1 MSALKQRKIS
11 MTTDRLEQMWLSF
24 EKIHNSVGLTNQEFT
39 SMLVKL
45 FLMIN
50 KMQFSLDK
58 ISSRIFSLIN
68 YLESAEFELVSLIES
83 LEKFSCCNLRL
94 ERHIWSS
101 LVDLL
106 VQLSFEQFVNLIN
119 HTKNVKAKGQFF
131 TAKKIVS
138 MVSENI
144 FDLDDTN
151 ATTKTVIDASAGKG
165 DFLIPF
171 FGKANLIIYS
181 VELDPIYV
189 EFLIFQILLDN
200 SYPVDLKLRNIVN
213 IKHGDAIL
221 GYDDKLLY
229 ELTSKENGSKLLKKY
244 LLNRKTIV
252 ENTKDITLETV
263 IECFKLRKQ
272 ISQLSSDFKQFNWFI
287 DFPERFLDIELDR
300 LKKGGFDIV
309 IGNPPWIQSKK
320 FDKDK
325 YKEAVSNEIFAE
337 QVFGKYNLA
346 LLFLILSYKL
356 SLHKGC
362 LVAPL
367 GVITESYAK
376 KWRKKVIDNRNL
388 YRIILLQKSW
398 FKNVTNE
405 FCLVFWDRNT
415 HKTLQI
421 EQEVS
426 LEKYEI
432 PIDIIQKY
440 GYRFPLIP
448 RVILL
453 DILLLF
459 QKCRKLEDLCFIRR
473 GLTLTKEY
481 QNAFEDSRND
491 IQRADL
497 IKPLIH
503 HNKSD
508 PSSKQGVFNYQIFH
522 SSQTFVYD
530 RRLLGAPGTSSLF
543 EQPKIIRRNRGRKW
557 ILALD
562 KNGKLYVNDIFD
574 MIIPNYNEISLNTL
588 FAYLLSSF
596 AQFFLE
602 NILQRDITSN
612 FVRLLPVPELDRSDS
627 ECLDSLIVEWFQSEK
642 TLEKTEYMRERVDKI
657 IFRALKLS
665 DKTLQFIRHK
675 SSLNWFG

>member
-1 MSALKQRKIS
+1 MSALKQRKNS
-11 MTTDRLEQMWLSF
+11 MTNDQLEQMWLSF
-24 EKIHNSVGLTNQEFT
+24 EKIHNSVDLTNQEFT

-58 ISSRIFSLIN
+58 ISSKIFSLKN

-83 LEKFSCCNLRL
+83 LEKFSCFNLRL
-94 ERHIWSS
+94 ERHVWSS

-119 HTKNVKAKGQFF
+119 HAKIVKAKGQFF
-131 TAKKIVS
+131 TAKEIVS

-151 ATTKTVIDASAGKG
+151 VTTKTVIDTSAGKG
-165 DFLIPF
+165 DFLIPL
-171 FGKANLIIYS
+171 FGKANFIIYS

-200 SYPVDLKLRNIVN
+200 SFPADLKLLNIVN

-272 ISQLSSDFKQFNWFI
+272 ISRLSSDFKQFNWFI

-300 LKKGGFDIV
+300 LKEGGFDIV
-309 IGNPPWIQSKK
+309 IGNPPWIQSKN

-325 YKEAVSNEIFAE
+325 YKEAVSNGIFAE
-337 QVFGKYNLA
+337 QVYGKYNLA
-346 LLFLILSYKL
+346 LLFLILNYKL
-356 SLHKGC
+356 SKHKGC

-376 KWRKKVIDNRNL
+376 KWRKKVIDNRKL

-405 FCLVFWDRNT
+405 FCLVFWDKNAL
-415 HKTLQI
+415 KTLQI
-421 EQEVS
+421 EREVS

-432 PIDIIQKY
+432 PIEIIQKY
-440 GYRFPLIP
+440 DYRFPLIP
-448 RVILL
+448 RNILL
-453 DILLLF
+453 DILQVF

-481 QNAFEDSRND
+481 QNAYEESGRE

-508 PSSKQGVFNYQIFH
+508 PSSKQGIFNYQIFH
-522 SSQTFVYD
+522 SSQTFAYD

-562 KNGKLYVNDIFD
+562 KKGRFYVNDIFD
-574 MIIPNYNEISLNTL
+574 MIIPNNNEISLNTL

-627 ECLDSLIVEWFQSEK
+627 ECLDSLIDEWSKSEK
-642 TLEKTEYMRERVDKI
+642 TLEQTEYLRERVDKI
-657 IFRALKLS
+657 IFRKLKLS
-665 DKTLQFIRHK
+665 SKTLHFIRHK

>member
-11 MTTDRLEQMWLSF
+11 MTNDQLEQMWLSLV
-24 EKIHNSVGLTNQEFT
+24 KIHNSVDLTNQEFT

-50 KMQFSLDK
+50 KLNFSLDK
-58 ISSRIFSLIN
+58 ISNKIFSLN
-68 YLESAEFELVSLIES
+68 NFLESAEFELISLVEN
-83 LEKFSCCNLRL
+83 LEKFSCFNLRL
-94 ERHIWSS
+94 ERHVWSS
-101 LVDLL
+101 LIDLL

-119 HTKNVKAKGQFF
+119 HANNVKAKGQFF

-138 MVSENI
+138 LVSENI
-144 FDLDDTN
+144 FDLNDT
-151 ATTKTVIDASAGKG
+151 TTTTRTVIDASAGKG
-165 DFLIPF
+165 DFLIPLV
-171 FGKANLIIYS
+171 GKANLIIYS

-189 EFLIFQILLDN
+189 EFQIFQILFDDSFPIN
-200 SYPVDLKLRNIVN
+200 LKLLNLLN

-221 GYDDKLLY
+221 GYDDKLLD
-229 ELTSKENGSKLLKKY
+229 ELTSKETGSKLLKKY
-244 LLNRKTIV
+244 LQHRKTIV
-252 ENTKDITLETV
+252 ENTHDIRLETV
-263 IECFKLRKQ
+263 IECFKIRKQ

-287 DFPERFLDIELDR
+287 DFPERFLDVELNR

-309 IGNPPWIQSKK
+309 IGNPPWIQSKN

-325 YKEAVSNEIFAE
+325 YKEAVSNKIFTE
-337 QVFGKYNLA
+337 QVYGKFNLA
-346 LLFLILSYKL
+346 LLFLILSLKL
-356 SLHKGC
+356 SKHKGC

-367 GVITESYAK
+367 GVMTESYAK
-376 KWRKKVIDNRNL
+376 KWRKKVIDNGNL
-388 YRIILLQKSW
+388 FRIILLQKSW

-405 FCLVFWDRNT
+405 FCLVFWDRNM
-415 HKTLQI
+415 HKTLLI
-421 EQEVS
+421 EQEEG

-432 PIDIIQKY
+432 PIKSIQKY
-440 GYRFPLIP
+440 DYRFPLIP
-448 RVILL
+448 KNILF
-453 DILLLF
+453 DILQLF
-459 QKCRKLEDLCFIRR
+459 LRCRKLEDLCFIRR
-473 GLTLTKEY
+473 GLTLTKNY
-481 QNAFEDSRND
+481 QNTYEESRSY

-497 IKPLIH
+497 IKPIIQ

-508 PSSKQGVFNYQIFH
+508 PSSKQGIVNYQIFH

-530 RRLLGAPGTSSLF
+530 KQLLGAPGTSSLF

-562 KNGKLYVNDIFD
+562 RNGKFYVNDIFD
-574 MIIPNYNEISLNTL
+574 IIVPNYNEISLNTL

-627 ECLDSLIVEWFQSEK
+627 ECLDSLIDEWSKSEK
-642 TLEKTEYMRERVDKI
+642 TLEKTECLRERVDKI
-657 IFRALKLS
+657 IFRTLKLS

-675 SSLNWFG
+675 LSLNWFG